1 MAKLNLRV
9 EITENGA
16 IITNRSTNQKTVNRS
31 TAPAI
36 DLVKNFIQDAMA
48 NEEPGQY
55 FDVDL
60 SVQPQRIK
68 KVS

>member
-16 IITNRSTNQKTVNRS
+16 IITNRATQQKTVNRS

-36 DLVKNFIQDAMA
+36 ELVKNFIQDAMA